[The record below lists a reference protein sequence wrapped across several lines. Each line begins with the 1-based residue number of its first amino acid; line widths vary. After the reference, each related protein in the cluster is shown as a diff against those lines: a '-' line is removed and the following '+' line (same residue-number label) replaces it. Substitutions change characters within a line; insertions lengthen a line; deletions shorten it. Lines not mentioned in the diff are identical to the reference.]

1 MHHFILASAPIE
13 TVPDNGAIILS
24 I

>member
-1 MHHFILASAPIE
+1 MHHFILASALIE